1 MIHLKNELQIDGIRK
16 SCKMLSALFRELI
29 PQVTSGVKTIEIDNW
44 VKNWIIHAGG
54 KPVLLGYGPSDNP
67 FPASICISIN
77 NEVIHGVPSRKKIN
91 EGDIV
96 SLDCDIDL
104 GGFISDQ
111 TVTLE
116 IGKVNNAVHNLNFV
130 TNKCLYK
137 GIGAIKV
144 GGRLLEISR
153 AIHNHARAHNYGL
166 VYQFSGHGV
175 GLAIHED
182 PSVPNIPHGP
192 NPRIQNGMVLA
203 IEPMVSLGTGD
214 VEILKDGWTVVMADN
229 KTSAHWEH
237 TVAII
242 HDKVEILTDP
252 LEDVAGLEITC

>member
-16 SCKMLSALFRELI
+16 SCKMLSAMFRELI
-29 PQVTSGVKTIEIDNW
+29 PQVTPGVKTIEIDNW
-44 VKNWIIHAGG
+44 VKNWIVHAGG
-54 KPVLLGYGPSDNP
+54 RPVLLGYGPSDSP

-91 EGDIV
+91 GGDIV

-104 GGFISDQ
+104 DGFISDQ

-116 IGKVNNAVHNLNFV
+116 IGKISNAVHNLNII
-130 TNKCLYK
+130 TNECLYK
-137 GIGAIKV
+137 GIDAIKI
-144 GGRLLEISR
+144 GGRLLQISR
-153 AIHNHARAHNYGL
+153 AIQSHACANGYG
-166 VYQFSGHGV
+166 VVHQWSGHGV
-175 GLAIHED
+175 GLAVHESPD
-182 PSVPNIPHGP
+182 VPNVPHGP
-192 NPRIQNGMVLA
+192 NPPILNGMVLA
-203 IEPMVSLGTGD
+203 IEPMIGLGTGD
-214 VEILKDGWTVVMADN
+214 VKTLEDGWTVVMSDN

-252 LEDVAGLEITC
+252 LEDVAGL